1 MVVQS
6 FGMSAFEFI
15 PLATSLIAVTISTI
29 TFIYQN
35 RSQKRAVTLH
45 MHTIWNSEGMRR
57 SRRNGFVGIGE
68 AVKLKEISVK
78 HLSNDQASALLDIK
92 QFFAD
97 LNQLLEVGVLDEK
110 LAKKL
115 FGAATKVWFEEV
127 LLKIEHD
134 DGNFS
139 HQSKTFFEDRVLPL
153 RSRLST

>member
-1 MVVQS
+1 MAVQF
-6 FGMSAFEFI
+6 FGMSAFELI
-15 PLATSLIAVTISTI
+15 PLVTSLIAVTISTI
-29 TFIYQN
+29 SFVHQN
-35 RSQKRAVTLH
+35 RSQKRTVTLH

-57 SRRNGFVGIGE
+57 SRRNGFFGIGE
-68 AVKLKEISVK
+68 AVKLGKICVK
-78 HLSNDQASALLDIK
+78 QLSSDQAYALLDIK

-97 LNQLLEVGVLDEK
+97 LNHLLEVGVLDKK

-134 DGNFS
+134 DGDFS
-139 HQSKTFFEDRVLPL
+139 QQSKTFFEARVLPL

>member
-1 MVVQS
+1 
-6 FGMSAFEFI
+6 
-15 PLATSLIAVTISTI
+15 
-29 TFIYQN
+29 
-35 RSQKRAVTLH
+35 
-45 MHTIWNSEGMRR
+45 MRR

-68 AVKLKEISVK
+68 AVKLGEMSVK
-78 HLSNDQASALLDIK
+78 QLSNDQASALLDIK

-139 HQSKTFFEDRVLPL
+139 HQSRTFFEDRVLPL
-153 RSRLST
+153 RSRLSN